1 METQEQ
7 DLSKAQPVELPDT
20 IQVGPVV
27 APGHTLATVTDKIAN
42 VVLRRKIGLGWL
54 FGLFVAFG
62 VMQLLVISAGWLF
75 IKGVGVWGINIP
87 IGWGFAIV
95 NFVWWIGIGHA
106 GTLISAILLLL
117 ESIVA
122 QFDQSFRR
130 SDDVVRGSLR
140 RACSRFSIPGV
151 RGWPTG

>member
-1 METQEQ
+1 MDTQEQ
-7 DLSKAQPVELPDT
+7 DLSKAQPVELPDS

-27 APGHTLATVTDKIAN
+27 GPGHTLATVTDKIAN

-54 FGLFVAFG
+54 FGLFVAFS
-62 VMQLLVISAGWLF
+62 VMQLLAMSAGYLLF
-75 IKGVGVWGINIP
+75 KGVGIWGINIP

-117 ESIVA
+117 N
-122 QFDQSFRR
+122 Q
-130 SDDVVRGSLR
+130 
-140 RACSRFSIPGV
+140 
-151 RGWPTG
+151 